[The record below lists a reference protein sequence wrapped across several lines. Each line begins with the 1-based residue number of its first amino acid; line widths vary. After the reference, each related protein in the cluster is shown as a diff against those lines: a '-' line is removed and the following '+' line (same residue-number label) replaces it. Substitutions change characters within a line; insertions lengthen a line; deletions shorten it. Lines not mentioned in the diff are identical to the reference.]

1 MRRKWLMPA
10 SLLMLA
16 GTALAVDSV
25 VRLGGGTGA
34 PGTQNNI
41 ISMSLDNADPVKS
54 MQVQI
59 ADLPNCLRPDSVW
72 LTERCRDF
80 NVYYNDVDGNL
91 NIIVISGSQYL
102 APGSGEV
109 LRISYTVAEQTDTL
123 KQVALHVSKAVVVGQ
138 NYVSLPVQI
147 VNNQFTLTGAT
158 AVDQQTVVPEEFRLE
173 QNYPNPFNP
182 ATQIPFSLQ
191 KEGWV
196 QLAVFNSLGQRIRTL
211 VEGHRQPGVYQ
222 ARWDGCNDHGQPVAA
237 GVYLYRLDAGG
248 RSLTRQMLY
257 VK

>member
-1 MRRKWLMPA
+1 MKRYWLMLT
-10 SLLMLA
+10 SSLMLA

-25 VRLGGGTGA
+25 VRLGGGMGA

-41 ISMSLDNADPVKS
+41 ISMSLENADPVKS

-59 ADLPNCLRPDSVW
+59 ADSPNCLRPDSVW
-72 LTERCRDF
+72 LTERCSDF

-91 NIIVISGSQYL
+91 NIIVISGNQYL

-123 KQVALHVSKAVVVGQ
+123 TQVALHLSKAIVVGQ

-147 VNNQFTLTGAT
+147 INNQFTLTGAT
-158 AVDQQTVVPEEFRLE
+158 AVDQQRGVPMEFKLD

-182 ATQIPFSLQ
+182 TTQIPFSLQ
-191 KEGWV
+191 KEGWA

-211 VEGHRQPGVYQ
+211 VQGRRQPGVHQ
-222 ARWDGCNDHGQPVAA
+222 AEWDGCDDHGQPVAA
-237 GVYLYRLDAGG
+237 GLYLYRLDAGG
-248 RSLTRQMLY
+248 HSLTRRMLY

>member
-1 MRRKWLMPA
+1 MKLKWLMLLN
-10 SLLMLA
+10 SLMLA

-25 VRLGGGTGA
+25 VRLGGGMGA

-41 ISMSLDNADPVKS
+41 ISMSLDNADPVRS

-91 NIIVISGSQYL
+91 NIIIISGSQYL

-123 KQVALHVSKAVVVGQ
+123 TQVALLLSKAIVVGP
-138 NYVSLPVQI
+138 NYISLPVQI
-147 VNNQFTLTGAT
+147 VNSQFTLTGAT
-158 AVDQQTVVPEEFRLE
+158 AVEQRTAVPVEFKLE

-182 ATQIPFSLQ
+182 ATQIPFSLE

-211 VEGHRQPGVYQ
+211 VEGRRQPGVHQ
-222 ARWDGCNDHGQPVAA
+222 AWWNGCDDLGRPVAA
-237 GVYLYRLDAGG
+237 GVYLYRLEAGG
-248 RSLTRQMLY
+248 HRLTRHMLY

>member
-1 MRRKWLMPA
+1 MTRKWLVPA
-10 SLLMLA
+10 VGLMLA

-25 VRLGGGTGA
+25 VRLGGGMGA
-34 PGTQNNI
+34 PGTQNNV
-41 ISMSLDNADPVKS
+41 ISMSLENTDPVKS

-80 NVYYNDVDGNL
+80 NVYSNDVDGNL
-91 NIIVISGSQYL
+91 NIIMISGSQYL

-109 LRISYTVAEQTDTL
+109 LRISYTVADQTDTL
-123 KQVALHVSKAVVVGQ
+123 TQVALHLSKAIVVGQ
-138 NYVSLPVQI
+138 NNVPLPVQI

-158 AVDQQTVVPEEFRLE
+158 AVDQRRGVPEKFELD

-196 QLAVFNSLGQRIRTL
+196 QLTVFNSLGQRIRTL
-211 VEGHRQPGVYQ
+211 VQGRRQPGVHQ
-222 ARWDGCNDHGQPVAA
+222 AKWDGCDDHGQPVAA
-237 GVYLYRLDAGG
+237 GLYLYRLDAGG
-248 RSLTRQMLY
+248 QSLTRRMLY

>member
-1 MRRKWLMPA
+1 MRRKWLMLT
-10 SLLMLA
+10 SSLMLA

-25 VRLGGGTGA
+25 VRLGSGTGA
-34 PGTQNNI
+34 PGTQKNI

-59 ADLPNCLRPDSVW
+59 ADLPNYLRPDSVW
-72 LTERCRDF
+72 LTERSRDF
-80 NVYYNDVDGNL
+80 NVYYNDVDGSL
-91 NIIVISGSQYL
+91 NIIMISGNQYL

-109 LRISYTVAEQTDTL
+109 LRISYTVAEDTATL
-123 KQVALHVSKAVVVGQ
+123 TQVALHVSKAIVVGQ

-147 VNNQFTLTGAT
+147 VNNQFTLTGVT
-158 AVDQQTVVPEEFRLE
+158 AVDRQTVVPNEFGLD

-222 ARWDGCNDHGQPVAA
+222 VRWDGCNDHGQPVAA

-248 RSLTRQMLY
+248 RSLTRHMLY

>member
-1 MRRKWLMPA
+1 MKRKWLMLA
-10 SLLMLA
+10 SSLMLA

-25 VRLGGGTGA
+25 VRLGGGAGA

-41 ISMSLDNADPVKS
+41 ISMSLDNVDPVKS

-91 NIIVISGSQYL
+91 NIIVISGNQYL

-109 LRISYTVAEQTDTL
+109 LRISYTVAEDTDTL
-123 KQVALHVSKAVVVGQ
+123 TQVALHLSKAIVVGQ

-147 VNNQFTLTGAT
+147 VDNQFTLTGAT
-158 AVDQQTVVPEEFRLE
+158 AVDQRVGMPVAFTLE
-173 QNYPNPFNP
+173 QNFPNPFNP

-196 QLAVFNSLGQRIRTL
+196 RLAVFNSLGQRIRTL
-211 VEGHRQPGVYQ
+211 VEGHRQPGVYR
-222 ARWDGCNDHGQPVAA
+222 AMWDGCDDFGRPVAA
-237 GVYLYRLDAGG
+237 GLYLYRLDAGSQ
-248 RSLTRQMLY
+248 SLTRHMLY